1 LEIGKGVIPQT
12 LLTYCCHSS
21 FVTLFHQILNKK
33 NMEQTTL
40 MTPEQLLEHW
50 QGHRRLTRK
59 TIKAF
64 PETAFFE
71 YSIGGMRPFA
81 KLVSE
86 IIDLAEYGIE
96 GVVSGTWKPI
106 YELPHNGNNQLPL
119 DTQEE
124 FLHKWDEVTE
134 LINDSW
140 NKISPDRFQIVEKA
154 FGAFEDT
161 NFSSIMYFIDNEIH
175 HRGQGTVY
183 LRSLG
188 IEPPA
193 FYDRS

>member
-1 LEIGKGVIPQT
+1 
-12 LLTYCCHSS
+12 
-21 FVTLFHQILNKK
+21 
-33 NMEQTTL
+33 MEQTSL
-40 MTPEQLLEHW
+40 MTSAQLLEHW
-50 QGHRRLTRK
+50 QAHRRLTRK

-71 YSIGGMRPFA
+71 FSIGGMRSFA

-86 IIDLAEYGIE
+86 IIDLSEYGIK
-96 GVVSGTWKPI
+96 GIVSGTWTPI
-106 YELPHNGNNQLPL
+106 YELPHHGSNKLPL

-124 FLHKWDEVTE
+124 FLQKWDEVTAQ
-134 LINDSW
+134 INESW
-140 NKISPDRFQIVEKA
+140 SSITPERFQTIEKA
-154 FGAFEDT
+154 FGAFEAS
-161 NFSSIMYFIDNEIH
+161 NFGSILYFIDNEIH
-175 HRGQGTVY
+175 HRAQGTVY

>member
-1 LEIGKGVIPQT
+1 
-12 LLTYCCHSS
+12 
-21 FVTLFHQILNKK
+21 
-33 NMEQTTL
+33 MEQTTL
-40 MTPEQLLEHW
+40 LTSAQLLEHW
-50 QGHRRLTRK
+50 QAHRRLTRK

-64 PETAFFE
+64 PEREFFE
-71 YSIGGMRPFA
+71 YSIGGMRSFA

-86 IIDLAEYGIE
+86 IIDIAEYGIE
-96 GVVSGTWKPI
+96 GIVTGTWKPI
-106 YELPHNGNNQLPL
+106 YELPHQGNNKLPL

-124 FLHKWDEVTE
+124 FLQKWDEVTD
-134 LINDSW
+134 LINESW
-140 NKISPDRFQIVEKA
+140 NKISIERFEVVEMA

-161 NFSSIMYFIDNEIH
+161 NFNSVMYFIDNEIH

-188 IEPPA
+188 IEPPV